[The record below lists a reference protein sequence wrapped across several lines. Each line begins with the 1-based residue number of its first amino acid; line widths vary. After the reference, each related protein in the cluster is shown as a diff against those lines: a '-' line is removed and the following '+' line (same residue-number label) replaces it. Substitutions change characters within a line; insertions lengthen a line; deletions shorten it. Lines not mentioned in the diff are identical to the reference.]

1 MGNGL
6 TKLLIGG
13 FNRGKVE
20 GLNYVVNGANSTMQ
34 SYGGHPVPR
43 EVVDYYTS
51 NQGMRQTYKSLIDRL
66 KQFIAETK
74 ALVTEPRIIK
84 ESVRE
89 DARLLWNGAYAF
101 GEHIYDILNSSVTK
115 VRKRLREEINIL
127 AGFRHGEMD
136 WDNYLA
142 VKAALNYLRKNECR
156 VEGNIIYQNSKEA
169 PVGRFV
175 PSFFI
180 GIELDESVLYK
191 FERGLREAGCNP
203 YPQSKNRL
211 IKNHK
216 L

>member
-6 TKLLIGG
+6 TSLLNMKRVKDISNVVIGG
-13 FNRGKVE
+13 M
-20 GLNYVVNGANSTMQ
+20 NSALL
-34 SYGGHPVPR
+34 SCGGYQITC
-43 EVVDYYTS
+43 EAFGYYTS
-51 NQGMRQTYKSLIDRL
+51 RHGIKQTHKSLIDRL
-66 KQFIAETK
+66 DQFIAGTMS
-74 ALVTEPRIIK
+74 LVAEPRIIK

-127 AGFRHGEMD
+127 AGFRHGELN

-142 VKAALNYLRKNECR
+142 LKAALNYLRKNGCR

-203 YPQSKNRL
+203 YPLVK
-211 IKNHK
+211 K
-216 L
+216 